1 MKKILIFLFILTTLI
16 YFTFSLNHETFE
28 VCKKGQLVKTVS
40 VYHMNLDDNL
50 TYDYFDNQVIRL
62 LNDYLDRKQQLAITK
77 YEKLDYKNNLENT
90 YNHYSNPNPVPT
102 TLPNIDSDNVAVP
115 ISTNL
120 TYVSKDKLDEFI
132 ENDMKIFNHLLREE
146 PNSSVLRHF
155 VQRILPQKLDSSI
168 NMLVVP
174 YVKDNF
180 VKLKI
185 NDKLVVVIGFFD
197 KDGNKNIQYFSN
209 SLPKYWIKN
218 YEKNMVAINTLI
230 ASEESSE
237 SSSTKHLEEL
247 KVKYY
252 SLKEQLHG
260 FKDTIKNM
268 TNFELIKRV

>member
-1 MKKILIFLFILTTLI
+1 M
-16 YFTFSLNHETFE
+16 
-28 VCKKGQLVKTVS
+28 
-40 VYHMNLDDNL
+40 
-50 TYDYFDNQVIRL
+50 
-62 LNDYLDRKQQLAITK
+62 
-77 YEKLDYKNNLENT
+77 
-90 YNHYSNPNPVPT
+90 
-102 TLPNIDSDNVAVP
+102 
-115 ISTNL
+115 
-120 TYVSKDKLDEFI
+120 
-132 ENDMKIFNHLLREE
+132 LREE

-209 SLPKYWIKN
+209 SLPKYWIRN

-260 FKDTIKNM
+260 FKDTIKKHD
-268 TNFELIKRV
+268 EIELRLIKEFNSLTSDELSDLTKEYDNLKLELNEYNIVKLDFDETYKEIMKFYRNLLKNNLK